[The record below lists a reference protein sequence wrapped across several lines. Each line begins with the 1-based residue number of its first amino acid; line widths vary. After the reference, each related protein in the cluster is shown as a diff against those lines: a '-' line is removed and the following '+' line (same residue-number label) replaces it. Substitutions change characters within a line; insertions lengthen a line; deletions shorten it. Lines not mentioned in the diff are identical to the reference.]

1 MADIVDRETRSRMMR
16 GIGSTNTAP
25 ELAVRRFLHACGL
38 RFRLHQKGLPGRP
51 DIVFSGL
58 RVVVFVHGC
67 FWHRHHGRRLAT
79 EPATN
84 AEFWVRKFEAN
95 VERDEAMAT
104 LLENANWTSLIIWE
118 CETRNVTVLEHL
130 YWRIRAMSF
139 ERAG

>member
-1 MADIVDRETRSRMMR
+1 M
-16 GIGSTNTAP
+16 
-25 ELAVRRFLHACGL
+25 
-38 RFRLHQKGLPGRP
+38 
-51 DIVFSGL
+51 
-58 RVVVFVHGC
+58 
-67 FWHRHHGRRLAT
+67 AT